1 MTNNTCVVCGAIIPE
16 GRQFC
21 PSCDTLHKEDMS
33 TWCDT
38 ANSLKDVIQGSKLPH
53 SKLEKLGFE
62 YVENLNVYQAS
73 SSDSYYTSVVEIKIF
88 DDLSASIFMTDI
100 HSKWSRDISRKAVT
114 ALSSQNLSW

>member
-1 MTNNTCVVCGAIIPE
+1 MTDNTCVICGEIIPE
-16 GRQFC
+16 GRQSC
-21 PSCDTLHKEDMS
+21 PACVN
-33 TWCDT
+33 T
-38 ANSLKDVIQGSKLPH
+38 AVTQGSKLPH

-62 YVENLNVYQAS
+62 YVENLNVYQAG
-73 SSDSYYTSVVEIKIF
+73 SSDNCYTSVVEIKIF